1 MFTHDDNG
9 DKKKERKRC
18 DGVYGLDVLMS
29 FSFIWDDYVVVDI
42 VGRLTYCVARK
53 LPSEERPVEILLW
66 SGRMKNRE
74 ANKWEGGRFVF

>member
-1 MFTHDDNG
+1 MFTHDNNG

-18 DGVYGLDVLMS
+18 DGVYGLDVLML

-42 VGRLTYCVARK
+42 ARRLTYCVARK
-53 LPSEERPVEILLW
+53 LPSEKWLVEILLW
-66 SGRMKNRE
+66 SGRMKNSE